1 MYFELNAQG
10 VDKLANAMREFEGD
24 AESVVNDVLHNEA
37 GDLVQ
42 DAIRNLMPTSGK
54 RWRGKK
60 PAAKYSKSMQND
72 KANLELTVRNTSA
85 YSYLYFPNDG
95 STTRR
100 HVGQQFFFE
109 RGGESVVDD
118 IIDRCVE
125 KLVNKLR

>member
-1 MYFELNAQG
+1 MPFELNAQG
-10 VDKLANAMREFEGD
+10 VDKLHNALQEYEGD
-24 AESVVNDVLHNEA
+24 AESVINDVLHNQA
-37 GDLVQ
+37 GDLAQ
-42 DAIRNLMPTSGK
+42 EAIRRLMPSSGK

-60 PAAKYSKSMQND
+60 PPMKTSQSMRND

-85 YSYLYFPNDG
+85 YAYAWFPNDG
-95 STTRR
+95 SNTRR

-125 KLVNKLR
+125 KLVNKL

>member
-42 DAIRNLMPTSGK
+42 EAIRNLMPTSGK

-109 RGGESVVDD
+109 RGGESVMDD
-118 IIDRCVE
+118 IVDRCVE
-125 KLVNKLR
+125 KLMNKL

>member
-125 KLVNKLR
+125 KLVNKL